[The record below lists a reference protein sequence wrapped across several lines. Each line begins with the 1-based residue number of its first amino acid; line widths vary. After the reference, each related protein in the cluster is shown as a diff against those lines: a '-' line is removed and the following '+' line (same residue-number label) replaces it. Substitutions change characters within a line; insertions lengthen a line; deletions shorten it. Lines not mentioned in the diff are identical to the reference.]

1 LTTFAK
7 KETAMRLWN
16 KFLEF
21 RQRVLSRKV
30 WRIVFSKYTIV
41 TLIFLL
47 YLLLDTNNL
56 AQWFKTGS
64 TLRSQERQ
72 IKSYLEEIKQTEEQ
86 LTTLQSKKDSIES
99 FAREKYY
106 FLEDGET
113 VYIVE

>member
-1 LTTFAK
+1 
-7 KETAMRLWN
+7 MRLWN

>member
-1 LTTFAK
+1 
-7 KETAMRLWN
+7 MRLWN
-16 KFLEF
+16 NFLEF
-21 RQRVLSRKV
+21 RQRILSHKV

-47 YLLLDTNNL
+47 FLLCDTNNI

-72 IKSYLEEIKQTEEQ
+72 IRTYREEIKQTEEQ

>member
-1 LTTFAK
+1 
-7 KETAMRLWN
+7 MRLWN
-16 KFLEF
+16 NFLEL
-21 RQRVLSRKV
+21 RQRVLSHKV

-41 TLIFLL
+41 TVVFLL
-47 YLLLDTNNL
+47 YLLFDTNNIV
-56 AQWFKTGS
+56 QWFRTGS

-72 IKSYLEEIKQTEEQ
+72 IRSFREEIKQTEER

>member
-1 LTTFAK
+1 
-7 KETAMRLWN
+7 MRLWN

-106 FLEDGET
+106 FLEEGET

>member
-1 LTTFAK
+1 
-7 KETAMRLWN
+7 MRLWN
-16 KFLEF
+16 NFLEL
-21 RQRVLSRKV
+21 RQRVLSHKV

-41 TLIFLL
+41 TVVFLL
-47 YLLLDTNNL
+47 YLLFDTNNI
-56 AQWFKTGS
+56 AQWFRTGS

-72 IKSYLEEIKQTEEQ
+72 IRAFREEIKQTEER

>member
-1 LTTFAK
+1 
-7 KETAMRLWN
+7 MRLWHN
-16 KFLEF
+16 FKEF
-21 RQRVLSRKV
+21 RQRVLSHKV

-47 YLLLDTNNL
+47 YLLFDTNNI
-56 AQWFKTGS
+56 AQWFKTGA

-72 IKSYLEEIKQTEEQ
+72 IQSYRKEIKQTEEQ
-86 LTTLQSKKDSIES
+86 LTTLQSNKDSLES

-106 FLEDGET
+106 FLEDNET

>member
-1 LTTFAK
+1 
-7 KETAMRLWN
+7 MRLWN
-16 KFLEF
+16 NFLEL
-21 RQRVLSRKV
+21 RQRVLSHKV

-41 TLIFLL
+41 TVVFLL
-47 YLLLDTNNL
+47 YLLFDTNNI
-56 AQWFKTGS
+56 AQWFRTGS

-72 IKSYLEEIKQTEEQ
+72 IRSFREEIKQTEER
-86 LTTLQSKKDSIES
+86 LTPLQSKKDSIES

>member
-1 LTTFAK
+1 
-7 KETAMRLWN
+7 MRLWN
-16 KFLEF
+16 NFLEF

>member
-1 LTTFAK
+1 
-7 KETAMRLWN
+7 
-16 KFLEF
+16 
-21 RQRVLSRKV
+21 V
-30 WRIVFSKYTIV
+30 WRIVFSKYAIV

-47 YLLLDTNNL
+47 FLLFDTNNI

-72 IKSYLEEIKQTEEQ
+72 IRSYREEIKQTEEQ
-86 LTTLQSKKDSIES
+86 LTTLRSKKDSIES

>member
-1 LTTFAK
+1 
-7 KETAMRLWN
+7 MRLWN

-86 LTTLQSKKDSIES
+86 QTTLQSKKDSIES

>member
-1 LTTFAK
+1 
-7 KETAMRLWN
+7 MRLWN

-21 RQRVLSRKV
+21 RQKVLSRKV

>member
-7 KETAMRLWN
+7 KETAMKLWEN
-16 KFLEF
+16 FLGF
-21 RQRVLSRKV
+21 RQRVLSRNV
-30 WRIVFSKYTIV
+30 WRILFSKYTIV

-47 YLLLDTNNL
+47 YLLFDTNNIE
-56 AQWFKTGS
+56 QWLRTES

-72 IKSYLEEIKQTEEQ
+72 IRSYNQEIEQTEEQ
-86 LTTLQSKKDSIES
+86 LSTLQSNKDSIES

-106 FLEDGET
+106 FMEDGET

>member
-1 LTTFAK
+1 
-7 KETAMRLWN
+7 MRLWN
-16 KFLEF
+16 NFLEF
-21 RQRVLSRKV
+21 RQRILSHKV
-30 WRIVFSKYTIV
+30 WRIVFSKYAIV

-47 YLLLDTNNL
+47 FLLFDTNNIE
-56 AQWFKTGS
+56 QWFKTGS

-72 IKSYLEEIKQTEEQ
+72 IRSYREEIKQTEEQ

-106 FLEDGET
+106 FSEDGET